1 MSAPKIHGA
10 YEALDH
16 VYRQGWIDR
25 GIPNSKGETVQAH
38 TKKLLRAVELYPATS
53 GGLNKRRMIL
63 MTPIHDIGEYK
74 VPDYTPSDKISSA
87 EKHELE
93 RQAIR
98 ELAEGS
104 GVSGKLML
112 ELWEEYNAK
121 ITPEAQLVSQLD
133 KLDAA
138 IQAFEYEK
146 MGYPTADFYPY
157 VKSKLTDPLL
167 IQIFDRLMASPTPQR
182 NYYEQYFELLAGAK

>member
-1 MSAPKIHGA
+1 
-10 YEALDH
+10 
-16 VYRQGWIDR
+16 
-25 GIPNSKGETVQAH
+25 
-38 TKKLLRAVELYPATS
+38 
-53 GGLNKRRMIL
+53 MIL

-74 VPDYTPSDKISSA
+74 VPDYTPNDKISSA

-104 GVSGKLML
+104 GVNGKLML

-138 IQAFEYEK
+138 VQAFEYEK
-146 MGYPTADFYPY
+146 MGYPTADFFPY

-167 IQIFDRLMASPTPQR
+167 IQIFEHLLTRANPQR
-182 NYYEQYFELLAGAK
+182 NYYDQYFELLQAANKSRSAKNP